1 MKTQWIDIGS
11 DVNWQE
17 YGGLWTCQVDEHRWH
32 VVRFENTTEWGDDD
46 PGYRYHCDLRE
57 VDTRSPQ
64 MGAALKC
71 IGAESDA
78 SALERVYALQAYGAA
93 APLWQDCGNRAR
105 ELIRTAH
112 QQSRLLRS
120 NPVAYESRMDR
131 PVNAI
136 GSTARE
142 YQIGDIHS
150 AVLRAVAEGRS
161 EGDLLLKMGS

>member
-17 YGGLWTCQVDEHRWH
+17 YGGLWACQVDEHRWH
-32 VVRFENTTEWGDDD
+32 VVRFENTSEWGDD

-57 VDTRSPQ
+57 VDTRSPDMKQ
-64 MGAALKC
+64 ALDC
-71 IGAESDA
+71 IGAEPNA

-93 APLWQDCGNRAR
+93 APLWQDGGNRAR
-105 ELIRTAH
+105 ELIRAAH
-112 QQSRLLRS
+112 RESRLLRS
-120 NPVAYESRMDR
+120 DPQEYERRMDR

-142 YQIGDIHS
+142 YQAGDIHS
-150 AVLRAVAEGRS
+150 AVLRAVAEGRP
-161 EGDLLLKMGS
+161 EGDLLLKMGC